1 MSRVAVVTGAGSGM
15 GLVTA
20 QQLAA
25 RGDKVALLD
34 LNGEAVEEQA
44 LALRAAGAVAVAAKV
59 DVSDRAGVF
68 AAMDEVRSQLGPIE
82 TIITSAGIEAFVDF
96 LDISEADW
104 NKMMAVNLSGT
115 FHCLQAVIP
124 DMLAG
129 GWGRVVTISSSSAQ
143 HGTKRMASYVASK
156 GGVIGLTKALAM
168 EYAAFGITVNTI
180 PPGFIETPMLHRPIE
195 EGTMPPLEQ
204 LVTRA
209 PMGRPGQPEDIAAAC
224 LFLTSEEAGYIT
236 GQQINVN
243 GGWYL

>member
-1 MSRVAVVTGAGSGM
+1 MDVV
-15 GLVTA
+15 
-20 QQLAA
+20 
-25 RGDKVALLD
+25 R
-34 LNGEAVEEQA
+34 
-44 LALRAAGAVAVAAKV
+44 
-59 DVSDRAGVF
+59 
-68 AAMDEVRSQLGPIE
+68 DELGPIE
-82 TIITSAGIEAFVDF
+82 TIVTSAGIEAFVDF
-96 LDISEADW
+96 LDIAEADW
-104 NKMMAVNLSGT
+104 DRMLAVNLSGT

-124 DMLAG
+124 DTLAG
-129 GWGRVVTISSSSAQ
+129 GWGRIVTISSSSAQ

-156 GGVIGLTKALAM
+156 GGAIGLTKALAM
-168 EYAAFGITVNTI
+168 EYAAIGITVNTI

-204 LVTRA
+204 LVARA

>member
-34 LNGEAVEEQA
+34 LNGEAIEEQA
-44 LALRAAGAVAVAAKV
+44 LSLRAAGSVAVAVKV
-59 DVSDRAGVF
+59 DVSDRAAVF

-143 HGTKRMASYVASK
+143 HGTKRMASYARRHRPHE
-156 GGVIGLTKALAM
+156 GPGHGVR
-168 EYAAFGITVNTI
+168 
-180 PPGFIETPMLHRPIE
+180 GFWHHGQHHPAGLHRDADA
-195 EGTMPPLEQ
+195 PPAD
-204 LVTRA
+204 R
-209 PMGRPGQPEDIAAAC
+209 GGDDAAARA
-224 LFLTSEEAGYIT
+224 AGHE
-236 GQQINVN
+236 GAH
-243 GGWYL
+243 GSPGPA